1 MNTYITDLKLSDSE
15 IRTIRKTMN
24 MTQKDFAVLL
34 GVSVKSVERWE
45 SGNCEITGSAATIL
59 QMLFMDPSLEDRLSV
74 PEKKLPLR
82 LWYMYYNMPC
92 TLIDADEKNRIVRI
106 KNYTNRIFY
115 RAFGV
120 VTEPSYE
127 DFEEFLESRCFP
139 RTRDKQK
146 IILEAMGLMFY
157 DPLSIIE
164 KTEGRMAEDHF
175 RLIIDR

>member
-1 MNTYITDLKLSDSE
+1 MKPYISDPKLSDSE
-15 IRTIRKTMN
+15 IRSIRKTMG
-24 MTQKDFAVLL
+24 MTQKEFASLL

-45 SGNCEITGSAATIL
+45 SGNCEITGTAATIL
-59 QMLFMDPSLEDRLSV
+59 QMLFFDPSLADKFSV

-92 TLIDADEKNRIVRI
+92 TLIDVDEKRQIVRI

-120 VTEPSYE
+120 ITEPSYE
-127 DFEEFLESRCFP
+127 DYEEFLESRCFP

-146 IILEAMGLMFY
+146 ILLEAMGLMFY

-175 RLIIDR
+175 RLIIER